1 MMMIYILYIY
11 YYYYYHI
18 NVDSTF
24 LEDGLTDH
32 DETFREYV
40 GWLPGG
46 EYPRCDDVIDH
57 TIYICYYYYYHIN
70 VDCTFLEDCLTDH
83 YETFRNDG
91 VWPPG
96 FEYK

>member
-1 MMMIYILYIY
+1 MALWGRISTMRLRHRSYDIYYY

-32 DETFREYV
+32 DETFRDYG
-40 GWLPGG
+40 GWLPG

-57 TIYICYYYYYHIN
+57 TIYIIIIIIIII
-70 VDCTFLEDCLTDH
+70 T
-83 YETFRNDG
+83 
-91 VWPPG
+91 
-96 FEYK
+96 